1 MKPSPTTASHAATG
15 TLSSDYTSMQ
25 LQRYRRWRIP
35 LWFLLLGLSAVVIS
49 WPVTPS
55 PTDPLPVQ
63 STHAIQRLSGFIVFF
78 YGWVVVLVTLLFS
91 GKGGKLEGLGLCL
104 VFTVVFVQFWGLAS
118 PWGNSGDST
127 WRMAEVKYILET
139 GKIPPGGH
147 PNLRYFDFP
156 GLHLVDLAVGHATG
170 LDLFLGTRAY
180 LLASGLTFTLVL
192 YVAFLR
198 LMGSPSLAA
207 LTFILAVVSSKVL
220 GVVFNQFHPINLATN
235 YIALFFLLMTAG
247 GLGKFQERRF
257 GILFLVLAL
266 AAAVEYLFTPVFFS
280 MVLLSCYFLYRT
292 LKQSEHVSLGTA
304 GLPLALFLFWF
315 AYGTVWSFPVNVGA
329 LPQIMREFL
338 HFGWLLPT
346 QQLLA
351 ANLGPRYPWWG
362 NLATLFW
369 WSSVFGL
376 GTLFLMWQLPFFEK
390 VTDPRRMELAVFVG
404 TLATIAIG
412 SVTTSGAV
420 HGGLSRYVWVAPLS
434 LVPAVI
440 DILTR
445 VRQRAI
451 SIAFVLVGMSLTL
464 PTFLTHADT
473 LSSSRT
479 YLHELAAGQ
488 FIASAYSNNQ
498 GVTLFGLPDVPVFSL
513 VYQPNALFRVAVD
526 AYGATEAQ
534 TWSSLYRLVEDF
546 RTSSPQDSLA
556 VVIPKGRA
564 VFMERLGIPTD
575 HPNWRSLEEK
585 LTIANGIYANGGVW
599 LYAP

>member
-1 MKPSPTTASHAATG
+1 
-15 TLSSDYTSMQ
+15 
-25 LQRYRRWRIP
+25 
-35 LWFLLLGLSAVVIS
+35 
-49 WPVTPS
+49 
-55 PTDPLPVQ
+55 
-63 STHAIQRLSGFIVFF
+63 
-78 YGWVVVLVTLLFS
+78 
-91 GKGGKLEGLGLCL
+91 
-104 VFTVVFVQFWGLAS
+104 
-118 PWGNSGDST
+118 
-127 WRMAEVKYILET
+127 MAEVNYILET

-147 PNLRYFDFP
+147 PNLTYFDFP
-156 GLHLVDLAVGHATG
+156 GLHLVDLAVGYTTG
-170 LDLFLGTRAY
+170 MDLFLATHVY

-198 LMGSPSLAA
+198 LMGTPSLAA

-220 GVVFNQFHPINLATN
+220 GAVFNQFHPINLATN
-235 YIALFFLLMTAG
+235 YIVLFFLLVTTG
-247 GLGKFQERRF
+247 GLGKFQGRRSS
-257 GILFLVLAL
+257 ILFLVLAL

-292 LKQSEHVSLGTA
+292 PKPPENVSLGIV
-304 GLPLALFLFWF
+304 GLPLVLFLFWF

-329 LPQIMREFL
+329 LPQIMHEFL

-346 QQLLA
+346 EQLLA

-369 WSSVFGL
+369 WSSVFGV
-376 GTLFLMWQLPFFEK
+376 GTLFLLRQLPSFEK
-390 VTDPRRMELAVFVG
+390 ATGPRRMELAVFAG

-420 HGGLSRYVWVAPLS
+420 HGGFSRYVWVAPLS
-434 LVPAVI
+434 LAPAVV

-451 SIAFVLVGMSLTL
+451 SVAYVLVGMSLTL

-498 GVTLFGLPDVPVFSL
+498 GVRLFGLPDVPVFSL
-513 VYQPNALFRVAVD
+513 VYKPDAPFKVAIDV
-526 AYGATEAQ
+526 YGATEAQ
-534 TWSSLYRLVEDF
+534 AWSSLQRLVEDF
-546 RTSSPQDSLA
+546 RTSSPDDSLA

-575 HPNWRSLEEK
+575 HPNWQILEER
-585 LTIANGIYANGGVW
+585 LSVANGIYQNGGVR